1 VKLEELVNELELPLE
16 ERDRLALVT
25 DDHEVVFIVLG
36 EHEEGVVVAPH
47 RRESLV
53 EVFLYGGIHL
63 SQNGNSGSGSGND
76 RGGSGGVGSHTSM
89 MSWVV
94 PKGRQSMCDRSL
106 KYGSM

>member
-1 VKLEELVNELELPLE
+1 MKLEELVNELELPLE

-63 SQNGNSGSGSGND
+63 SEREQRERERERPRWKWRCGFTYEHD
-76 RGGSGGVGSHTSM
+76 VLGGA
-89 MSWVV
+89 
-94 PKGRQSMCDRSL
+94 KGEAEHV
-106 KYGSM
+106 